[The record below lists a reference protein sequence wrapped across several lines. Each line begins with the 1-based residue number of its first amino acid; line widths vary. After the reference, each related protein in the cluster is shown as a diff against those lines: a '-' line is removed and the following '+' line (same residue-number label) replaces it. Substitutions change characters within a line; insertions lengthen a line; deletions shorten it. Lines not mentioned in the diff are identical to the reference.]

1 MSRAFSDIAF
11 TPAVRGVQTRMGS
24 RSKYE
29 AFDRAVDR
37 RDRLTPREID
47 FIVMPDHFFQATV
60 GETGWPYVQHRG
72 GPEGFLRVIDDR
84 AIAYADFRGNVQYIS
99 VGNLSLATIASR

>member
-1 MSRAFSDIAF
+1 MKSYRCAVLTPPLEPIKLPAHDWRTTISRAFSDIAF
-11 TPAVRGVQTRMGS
+11 TPAVRDVQTHMGS

-37 RDRLTPREID
+37 RDRLTPRETE
-47 FIVMPDHFFQATV
+47 FIEHADHFFQATV

-72 GPEGFLRVIDDR
+72 GPEGFLRVI
-84 AIAYADFRGNVQYIS
+84 
-99 VGNLSLATIASR
+99 